1 MSPCKTC
8 KHDSCPTFGPPRRSF
23 ASSWDEGVGVYRTL
37 GTKWAVASSPRV
49 LHCTEI
55 ALIKIP
61 TGRGELLIVTTLK
74 VPKTGG
80 LPTTKVN
87 VVRWLK
93 QEGEVVKRGEAF
105 VELETE
111 KVNYELDS
119 PVEGILLK
127 ILTKEGA
134 SVPVGDAICEIGQVG
149 DDNPQH

>member
-1 MSPCKTC
+1 VNSNGRTIGRLSNM
-8 KHDSCPTFGPPRRSF
+8 GPLPFVPIFRAQDYTSSRWQGWFARPLGERS
-23 ASSWDEGVGVYRTL
+23 
-37 GTKWAVASSPRV
+37 
-49 LHCTEI
+49 I
-55 ALIKIP
+55 I
-61 TGRGELLIVTTLK
+61 TTLK

-93 QEGEVVKRGEAF
+93 QEGESVKRGDPV

-127 ILTKEGA
+127 ILTKEGVE
-134 SVPVGDAICEIGQVG
+134 VPVGDPVCQIGQPG
-149 DDNPQH
+149 DVIPQH

>member
-1 MSPCKTC
+1 
-8 KHDSCPTFGPPRRSF
+8 
-23 ASSWDEGVGVYRTL
+23 
-37 GTKWAVASSPRV
+37 
-49 LHCTEI
+49 
-55 ALIKIP
+55 
-61 TGRGELLIVTTLK
+61 

-93 QEGEVVKRGEAF
+93 QEGQRVARGDAV

-119 PVEGILLK
+119 PADGILLK

-134 SVPVGDAICEIGQVG
+134 EVPVGDPVCHIGQQE
-149 DDNPQH
+149 DAIPPD

>member
-1 MSPCKTC
+1 MGYCT
-8 KHDSCPTFGPPRRSF
+8 
-23 ASSWDEGVGVYRTL
+23 
-37 GTKWAVASSPRV
+37 RV
-49 LHCTEI
+49 LHCTGI
-55 ALIKIP
+55 ALDKIP

-93 QEGEVVKRGEAF
+93 QEGEAVKRGEAV

-127 ILTKEGA
+127 ILTNEGA
-134 SVPVGDAICEIGQVG
+134 SVPVGDAVCEIGQVG